1 MSSFY
6 KVRGNP
12 PMLDLINHILISYTL
27 PGLVLCFGLCFF
39 FIIAPDRG
47 GLMGYRMARRMMGC
61 AYLFYFAALLV
72 QSFVRTM
79 PSSTL
84 LHSMIV
90 IVIGLLQAFLFTFAL
105 TTLIDVKFFTWRRFV
120 REFLLVLLPILVC
133 FLLFSAYF
141 PHAEWVGFL
150 LLTLFY
156 LVKMTYYVL
165 HFRRRYHDYEQRM
178 DNYFSDDE
186 RKRLK
191 WVNRS
196 FYTALSIGILALL
209 YGLFPSMLTSLLF
222 ALAVIIYYTIF
233 GIRFLNYA
241 FTFQQIEAAMV
252 DEHEDASSET
262 GNTAAVATTGVAA
275 NRQLLER
282 LNTLM
287 MTQRLYTH
295 PDLTIEDVAVQAGES
310 HRTISAA
317 INACKD
323 TNFKGWVNAYRVE
336 EAERLI
342 RDGFLTNHTID
353 ALAVKVGFA
362 NRITLHRVFKK
373 LTGKAPTDF

>member
-1 MSSFY
+1 
-6 KVRGNP
+6 
-12 PMLDLINHILISYTL
+12 
-27 PGLVLCFGLCFF
+27 
-39 FIIAPDRG
+39 
-47 GLMGYRMARRMMGC
+47 
-61 AYLFYFAALLV
+61 
-72 QSFVRTM
+72 
-79 PSSTL
+79 
-84 LHSMIV
+84 
-90 IVIGLLQAFLFTFAL
+90 
-105 TTLIDVKFFTWRRFV
+105 
-120 REFLLVLLPILVC
+120 
-133 FLLFSAYF
+133 
-141 PHAEWVGFL
+141 
-150 LLTLFY
+150 
-156 LVKMTYYVL
+156 
-165 HFRRRYHDYEQRM
+165 
-178 DNYFSDDE
+178 
-186 RKRLK
+186 
-191 WVNRS
+191 
-196 FYTALSIGILALL
+196 
-209 YGLFPSMLTSLLF
+209 MLTSLLF
-222 ALAVIIYYTIF
+222 AFAVIIYYTFF

-252 DEHEDASSET
+252 DEHEDVTEST
-262 GNTAAVATTGVAA
+262 DHLAAVATTGAA
-275 NRQLLER
+275 ADRQLLER

-295 PDLTIEDVAVQAGES
+295 PDLTIEDVAVQVGES